1 MTGSDRASILVVDD
15 EPSLVAVLKPVL
27 EAEGYAVRV
36 AADGAGA
43 LGALELFGADVVLL
57 DLGLPDIDG
66 KQVIAR
72 VRQTSDVP
80 IIVVSARHQ
89 EGEKIAALDEG
100 ADDYVNKPFEIGE
113 LMARVRAALRRRQT
127 VQRRPAELR
136 AGPLAID
143 LGSRRVTLSG
153 EIIKLSPKE
162 YALLTTLAESAGQ
175 VVTHKRL
182 LAAGWG
188 EAAADTQ
195 YLRVYM
201 GLLRQKL
208 EEDAA
213 EPRLILTEAGVG
225 YRLADDLPPEMP

>member
-1 MTGSDRASILVVDD
+1 MTARSNILLVDD

-27 EAEGYAVRV
+27 EAADYAVTV
-36 AADGAGA
+36 AADGQSAISMMANGDP
-43 LGALELFGADVVLL
+43 DVVLL
-57 DLGLPDIDG
+57 DLGLPDMDG
-66 KQVIAR
+66 KAVIGRLRAH
-72 VRQTSDVP
+72 SDVP

-89 EGEKIAALDEG
+89 EAEKIAALDEG

-113 LMARVRAALRRRQT
+113 LMARVRAALRRRT
-127 VQRRPAELR
+127 NARRRPSEFR

-143 LGSRRVTLSG
+143 FASRRVTLSG
-153 EIIKLSPKE
+153 EPIKLSPKE

-175 VVTHKRL
+175 VVTHRRL

-188 EAAADTQ
+188 DAAADTQ

-208 EEDAA
+208 EADPA
-213 EPRLILTEAGVG
+213 EPQLILTEAGIG
-225 YRLADDLPPEMP
+225 YRLADQ

>member
-1 MTGSDRASILVVDD
+1 MSDTRARILVVDD

-27 EAEGYAVRV
+27 EAADYSVKVAV
-36 AADGAGA
+36 DGAGA
-43 LGALELFGADVVLL
+43 VAALELFGADVILL
-57 DLGLPDIDG
+57 DLGLPDEDG
-66 KQVIAR
+66 KAVIAR
-72 VRQTSDVP
+72 LRARSDVP

-89 EGEKIAALDEG
+89 ESEKIAALDEG

-113 LMARVRAALRRRQT
+113 LMARVRAALRRHGNGR
-127 VQRRPAELR
+127 RRPVEFR
-136 AGPLAID
+136 AGPLVID
-143 LGSRRVTLSG
+143 FAARRVLLSG
-153 EIIKLSPKE
+153 EVIKLSPKE

-188 EAAADTQ
+188 DGAADTQ

-208 EEDAA
+208 EEDPA

-225 YRLADDLPPEMP
+225 YRLADQ

>member
-1 MTGSDRASILVVDD
+1 MTDPDRATILVVDD

-27 EAEGYAVRV
+27 EAEGYDVRIAV
-36 AADGAGA
+36 DGATA
-43 LGALELFGADVVLL
+43 LATVARSGVDVVLL
-57 DLGLPDIDG
+57 DLGLPDMDG

-72 VRQTSDVP
+72 LRQTSDVP

-89 EGEKIAALDEG
+89 EAEKIAALDEG

-127 VQRRPAELR
+127 VERRPVELR
-136 AGPLAID
+136 TGPLAIN
-143 LGSRRVTLSG
+143 LPARRVTLSG
-153 EIIKLSPKE
+153 EVIKLSPKE
-162 YALLTTLAESAGQ
+162 YALLTTLAESVGQ

-188 EAAADTQ
+188 DGAADTQ

-225 YRLADDLPPEMP
+225 YRLADDLPPGRP

>member
-1 MTGSDRASILVVDD
+1 MSDARARILVVDD

-27 EAEGYAVRV
+27 EAADYAVEV
-36 AADGAGA
+36 AIDGAGA
-43 LGALELFGADVVLL
+43 VAALDRFRTDVVLL
-57 DLGLPDIDG
+57 DLGLPDEDG
-66 KQVIAR
+66 KKVIAR
-72 VRQTSDVP
+72 LRARSDVP

-89 EGEKIAALDEG
+89 ESEKIAALDEG

-113 LMARVRAALRRRQT
+113 LMARVRAALRRHGNG
-127 VQRRPAELR
+127 RRRAVEFR
-136 AGPLAID
+136 AGPLVID
-143 LGSRRVTLSG
+143 FASRRVLLSG
-153 EIIKLSPKE
+153 EPIKLSPKE

-188 EAAADTQ
+188 DGATDTQ

-208 EEDAA
+208 EEDPA

-225 YRLADDLPPEMP
+225 YRLADQ

>member
-1 MTGSDRASILVVDD
+1 MSVGPRILVVDD
-15 EPSLVAVLKPVL
+15 EPALVAVLEPVL
-27 EAEGYAVRV
+27 RAAGYAVRV
-36 AADGAGA
+36 ATDGASA

-72 VRQTSDVP
+72 IRQRGEVP

-89 EGEKIAALDEG
+89 EEEKIAALDEG

-113 LMARVRAALRRRQT
+113 LMARVRAALRRRHN
-127 VQRRPAELR
+127 VARRPASFH
-136 AGPLAID
+136 AGPLSID
-143 LGSRRVTLSG
+143 VAARRVTLAG
-153 EIIKLSPKE
+153 ETVKLSPKE

-188 EAAADTQ
+188 DGAADTQ

-208 EEDAA
+208 EEDPA
-213 EPRLILTEAGVG
+213 EPRLILTESGVG
-225 YRLADDLPPEMP
+225 YRLADDFAPDFG

>member
-1 MTGSDRASILVVDD
+1 MTASDRATILVVDD

-36 AADGAGA
+36 AVDGAGA
-43 LGALELFGADVVLL
+43 LGAIELFGADVVLL

-72 VRQTSDVP
+72 LRQTSDVP

-127 VQRRPAELR
+127 VERRPVELR
-136 AGPLAID
+136 AGPLTINFPA
-143 LGSRRVTLSG
+143 RRVTLSG
-153 EIIKLSPKE
+153 ETIKLSPKE

-188 EAAADTQ
+188 DGAADTQ

-213 EPRLILTEAGVG
+213 EPRLILTEAGIG
-225 YRLADDLPPEMP
+225 YRLADDLPPERP

>member
-1 MTGSDRASILVVDD
+1 MTGADRVNILVVDD

-27 EAEGYAVRV
+27 EAEGYHVRV
-36 AADGAGA
+36 AIDGAGA
-43 LGALELFGADVVLL
+43 LGAIALSGADVVLL

-72 VRQTSDVP
+72 LRQTSDVP

-100 ADDYVNKPFEIGE
+100 ADDFVNKPFEIGE
-113 LMARVRAALRRRQT
+113 LMARVRAALRRRQNA
-127 VQRRPAELR
+127 VRRPTAFH
-136 AGPLAID
+136 AGPLSID
-143 LGSRRVTLSG
+143 IAARRVKLAG
-153 EIIKLSPKE
+153 ETIKLSPKE

-188 EAAADTQ
+188 DGAADTQ

-208 EEDAA
+208 EEDPA

-225 YRLADDLPPEMP
+225 YRLADDLPPGFA

>member
-1 MTGSDRASILVVDD
+1 MRDERARILVVDD

-27 EAEGYAVRV
+27 EAADYSVSVAV
-36 AADGAGA
+36 DGAGA
-43 LGALELFGADVVLL
+43 VQALESSGADVVLL
-57 DLGLPDIDG
+57 DLGLPDEDG
-66 KQVIAR
+66 KAVISRLRAR
-72 VRQTSDVP
+72 STVP

-89 EGEKIAALDEG
+89 ESEKIAALDQG

-113 LMARVRAALRRRQT
+113 LMARVRAALRRQGNER
-127 VQRRPAELR
+127 RRPVEFR
-136 AGPLAID
+136 VGPLLINFAA
-143 LGSRRVTLSG
+143 RRVLLSG
-153 EIIKLSPKE
+153 ESIKLSPKE

-188 EAAADTQ
+188 DGATDTQ

-208 EEDAA
+208 EEDPA

-225 YRLADDLPPEMP
+225 YRLADQ

>member
-1 MTGSDRASILVVDD
+1 MTESKPRILVVDD
-15 EPSLVAVLKPVL
+15 EPSLVAVLQPVL
-27 EAEGYAVRV
+27 EAADYDVVLAT
-36 AADGAGA
+36 DGAGA
-43 LGALELFGADVVLL
+43 LAAIDRENLDVVLL
-57 DLGLPDIDG
+57 DLGLPDLDG
-66 KQVIAR
+66 KDVIAR
-72 VRQTSDVP
+72 ARSRSDVP

-113 LMARVRAALRRRQT
+113 LMARVRAAVRRRSAAR
-127 VQRRPAELR
+127 RRPAR
-136 AGPLAID
+136 FTGGPLTID
-143 LGSRRVTLSG
+143 FAARRVTLMG
-153 EIIKLSPKE
+153 ETIKLSPKE

-188 EAAADTQ
+188 DGAADTQ

-213 EPRLILTEAGVG
+213 EPRLIVTEAGVG
-225 YRLADDLPPEMP
+225 YRLEVEPDPR